1 MKKLLLALFV
11 VAGSA
16 YASRQFTETSAQFM
30 GSTTV
35 PVATYP
41 CTIAAWYKPSNNTSN
56 HSIVYIGSTADAR
69 RFLLYRTGTSGG
81 NVVRASSVPDG
92 GGAGADAVGST
103 AVTDTTRWYHLAAVF
118 ESSTSRRVYVDGVL
132 DGTETTAITTTTS
145 LNRYAIGARG
155 APAPTWGLYASA
167 KIAEVGVWSVALTD
181 DEVGQLS
188 KGANPQWIQRGS
200 LQSYIPLHTGLSP
213 DIDLTG
219 KTIGLTNAPTQS
231 TDHPPVFQ

>member
-1 MKKLLLALFV
+1 MRYLISFLLLI
-11 VAGSA
+11 AGSVF
-16 YASRQFTETSAQFM
+16 ASRQFTETSAQFM

-132 DGTETTAITTTTS
+132 DGTETTAITTTS

-181 DEVGQLS
+181 AEILQLA
-188 KGANPQWIQRGS
+188 KGANPQWVQRKA
-200 LQSYIPLHTGLSP
+200 LQSYVPLYTGLSP
-213 DIDLTG
+213 DLDLTG
-219 KTIGLTNAPTQS
+219 RTVGLTNAPTQS